1 MVTALVVGVVL
12 KGVSHQVW
20 PSAKIGK
27 CIATLWKT
35 GGLSSWLRVVQEHV
49 LESHEN
55 FHSFWLN
62 WARTPFPSLVGKAV
76 IPCVWPLVGRLS
88 TEKYGFIYKARIVKE
103 NGRSFNS
110 TIFVWAL
117 IFITH
122 TRFCSE
128 AGITF
133 KNVMILWVN
142 LSAKNWT
149 SRTIVQC
156 LSKRLFLPFINQN
169 RVSSR

>member
-1 MVTALVVGVVL
+1 M
-12 KGVSHQVW
+12 
-20 PSAKIGK
+20 
-27 CIATLWKT
+27 
-35 GGLSSWLRVVQEHV
+35 

-62 WARTPFPSLVGKAV
+62 WARTPVPSMVGKAV

-88 TEKYGFIYKARIVKE
+88 TGKYGFIYKARIVKE

-133 KNVMILWVN
+133 KNVMIN
-142 LSAKNWT
+142 LGKPICQKLDIKNHSTVPVKT
-149 SRTIVQC
+149 SFFAIHK
-156 LSKRLFLPFINQN
+156 SKQGQFKVRYVSYKYCHGSQLLPPKRYN
-169 RVSSR
+169 

>member
-1 MVTALVVGVVL
+1 M
-12 KGVSHQVW
+12 
-20 PSAKIGK
+20 
-27 CIATLWKT
+27 
-35 GGLSSWLRVVQEHV
+35 

-62 WARTPFPSLVGKAV
+62 WARTPVPSIVGKAV

-88 TEKYGFIYKARIVKE
+88 TGKYGVIYKARIVKE

-110 TIFVWAL
+110 TIDFGAL

-122 TRFCSE
+122 AGFCSE
-128 AGITF
+128 ADITF
-133 KNVMILWVN
+133 KNAMIN
-142 LSAKNWT
+142 LGKPTCQKLDIKNH
-149 SRTIVQC
+149 RTVPVKTPF
-156 LSKRLFLPFINQN
+156 LLFIKQN

>member
-1 MVTALVVGVVL
+1 M
-12 KGVSHQVW
+12 
-20 PSAKIGK
+20 
-27 CIATLWKT
+27 
-35 GGLSSWLRVVQEHV
+35 

-62 WARTPFPSLVGKAV
+62 WARTPVPSMVGKAV

-88 TEKYGFIYKARIVKE
+88 TGKYGFIYKSRKVKE

-110 TIFVWAL
+110 TVDVRAL

-122 TRFCSE
+122 TGFCSE

-133 KNVMILWVN
+133 KNAMIN
-142 LSAKNWT
+142 LGKPTCQKLDTKNHST
-149 SRTIVQC
+149 VPVKT
-156 LSKRLFLPFINQN
+156 PF
-169 RVSSR
+169 